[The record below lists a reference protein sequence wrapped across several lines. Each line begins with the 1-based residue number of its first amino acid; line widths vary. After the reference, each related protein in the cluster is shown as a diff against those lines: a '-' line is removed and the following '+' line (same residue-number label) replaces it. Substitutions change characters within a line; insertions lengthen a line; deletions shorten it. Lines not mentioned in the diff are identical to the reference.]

1 MSLETLV
8 SADLKAGG
16 KISPKSLA
24 YLAERARSNCYDY
37 VMRRFGGSKLSKAE
51 LARRIGKDPAQI
63 NRMLATSGNWT
74 IGTMA
79 ELLAAIS
86 EEEFIP
92 SSLPLAGRAARNFT
106 QADLLAQLESG
117 EEAAPARPASVTS
130 LEGSWK
136 TDSQPVRKR
145 ELRATIKPA
154 RTILEGVE

>member
-1 MSLETLV
+1 V
-8 SADLKAGG
+8 SADLEASGR
-16 KISPKSLA
+16 ISPKSLA

-37 VMRRFGGSKLSKAE
+37 IMRRFGSSKLTKAE

-92 SSLPLAGRAARNFT
+92 SSSPLAGRAPRNFT
-106 QADLLAQLESG
+106 QADLLARFERG
-117 EEAAPARPASVTS
+117 EEIVTAKPASMTAV
-130 LEGSWK
+130 EGSWQ
-136 TDSQPVRKR
+136 TDSQPAPKPKG
-145 ELRATIKPA
+145 ELRATVRPA
-154 RTILEGVE
+154 RTILEGAE